1 MMQEM
6 VTWVLAALIGMAFTL
21 GHAVRTLYRMQGKV
35 LYPLLRIRSREGH
48 CRPVVTARSLR
59 PAMHIIITEAGYQS

>member
-21 GHAVRTLYRMQGKV
+21 GHAVRTLYRMQGRCCI
-35 LYPLLRIRSREGH
+35 P
-48 CRPVVTARSLR
+48 C
-59 PAMHIIITEAGYQS
+59 